1 MKSLK
6 RLFVAPFLIF
16 ILISAILNPVLQV
29 SAAAIT
35 VTVSPITGTPGS
47 QVVASGSSFTVGS
60 AYTVTFTL
68 SFTPITVTDGI
79 VPTGGQVYAA
89 FPVPVLPRGQYTV
102 NITTA
107 ADTTKL
113 PAPTF
118 TITPQIT
125 LLTAAGI
132 VGDQIIVSGNGFIA
146 NQKISIL
153 FDTST
158 IASVTTDA
166 QGAFYST
173 PVTIPQNAAGNHI
186 LLAKDSSG
194 STPGVTFSIN
204 PTISLSAIE
213 ATVGSTITVS
223 GVGFSSSKTVFIS
236 IDDRPVTG
244 TITSDSSGKFTGFNL
259 KIPELIGG
267 KHTVTASDSLQY
279 TAKNDF
285 SLSPSISINPANG
298 AVGTKVTVTG
308 NGFLSAIDNPI
319 TIAFN
324 GMTVGTNPETVTA
337 GVIGS
342 FGVTFVIPSGTGSA
356 GTVTVNDRFGTL
368 STPFNSTANITIQPP
383 SGHVGTTITA
393 TGIGFKSAA
402 PIKISY
408 DNIEIGTTTADTD
421 GKFTT
426 TFLALPSATET
437 HQITIT
443 DQVSTLQSV
452 FNVAPEIT
460 TNLSSGSVGQDI
472 SANGTG
478 FNASS
483 NITVKYDVNQ
493 VATTTSDKNG
503 TFTVTF
509 PIPASA
515 GGNHQ
520 LTFTDG
526 TNKITSDFSMDST
539 SPLTPTLLSPISSS
553 QASQTPTLKWQNVTD
568 PSGISYSLE
577 IAKDNTFNILVLQ
590 KDGLKQSEYT
600 LINQEV
606 LASVSKDTPYYWR
619 VKAVDG
625 ADNQSDWSTPFT
637 FYVGNVLKKSN
648 YVLIV
653 VGICIVVGGIA
664 FLVEWL
670 RRR

>member
-1 MKSLK
+1 M
-6 RLFVAPFLIF
+6 
-16 ILISAILNPVLQV
+16 
-29 SAAAIT
+29 
-35 VTVSPITGTPGS
+35 
-47 QVVASGSSFTVGS
+47 
-60 AYTVTFTL
+60 
-68 SFTPITVTDGI
+68 
-79 VPTGGQVYAA
+79 
-89 FPVPVLPRGQYTV
+89 
-102 NITTA
+102 
-107 ADTTKL
+107 
-113 PAPTF
+113 
-118 TITPQIT
+118 
-125 LLTAAGI
+125 
-132 VGDQIIVSGNGFIA
+132 
-146 NQKISIL
+146 
-153 FDTST
+153 
-158 IASVTTDA
+158 
-166 QGAFYST
+166 
-173 PVTIPQNAAGNHI
+173 
-186 LLAKDSSG
+186 
-194 STPGVTFSIN
+194 
-204 PTISLSAIE
+204 
-213 ATVGSTITVS
+213 
-223 GVGFSSSKTVFIS
+223 
-236 IDDRPVTG
+236 
-244 TITSDSSGKFTGFNL
+244 
-259 KIPELIGG
+259 
-267 KHTVTASDSLQY
+267 
-279 TAKNDF
+279 
-285 SLSPSISINPANG
+285 
-298 AVGTKVTVTG
+298 
-308 NGFLSAIDNPI
+308 
-319 TIAFN
+319 
-324 GMTVGTNPETVTA
+324 
-337 GVIGS
+337 
-342 FGVTFVIPSGTGSA
+342 IPSGTGSA

-426 TFLALPSATET
+426 TFLALPSATGT

-503 TFTVTF
+503 TFTVAF

-577 IAKDNTFNILVLQ
+577 IAKNNTFNILVLQ